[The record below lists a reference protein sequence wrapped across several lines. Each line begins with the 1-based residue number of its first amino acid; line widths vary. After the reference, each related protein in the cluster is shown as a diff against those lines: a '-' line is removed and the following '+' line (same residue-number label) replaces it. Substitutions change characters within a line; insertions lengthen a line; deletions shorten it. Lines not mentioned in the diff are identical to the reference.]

1 MVYYFGNRLL
11 YNYSS
16 DAQKVNTA
24 QSPTVHVFDRAAGLW
39 TNVST
44 LRARCRLLLSCALS
58 RRSLS

>member
-44 LRARCRLLLSCALS
+44 LLSCALS